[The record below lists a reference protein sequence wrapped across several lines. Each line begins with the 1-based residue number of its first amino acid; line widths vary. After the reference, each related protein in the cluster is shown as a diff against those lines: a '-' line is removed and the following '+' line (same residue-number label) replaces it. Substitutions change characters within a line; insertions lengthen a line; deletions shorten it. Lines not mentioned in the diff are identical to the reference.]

1 MTVDATTGGCGCA
14 GGGRKK
20 HGKGHTKKHIS
31 HMKKV
36 KTPKN
41 KTGKKGKGKTKAKH

>member
-36 KTPKN
+36 KTPKIV
-41 KTGKKGKGKTKAKH
+41 KKGKGKTKSKAIK